1 MKKRT
6 SIHLMLKQVDDVNQT
21 SKRLQRRDSKLVG
34 VTHLEELLMDHQAKQ
49 LTEKSD
55 EIIVGLD
62 DALMQLQI
70 ESQK

>member
-1 MKKRT
+1 M
-6 SIHLMLKQVDDVNQT
+6 NQT